1 MLRLH
6 IGARFYLRVEIA
18 LGINPRVEAHAFL
31 KKISPTPH
39 SFGPRMSAPRHLWSG
54 DWELESAA
62 AADELAR
69 HRPQPDEDP
78 PTEEIAPPRPSLA
91 ARAIAWLRR
100 LRRRIGRWLA
110 MRPSRGLRLA
120 ALIAVALLVVAGA
133 AYGVSSLAGGSSHQ
147 PAAAAGH
154 PWLGI
159 QTTSSPFA
167 AVGIQTIAGGPFA
180 SGAIVTNVVAGS
192 PAAAAGLVPGDLI
205 TAINN
210 HQVTA
215 PAGVES
221 AIAGLH
227 VGDRVTIQ
235 YAQGLIS
242 YTTRATLAARP
253 PGYP

>member
-1 MLRLH
+1 
-6 IGARFYLRVEIA
+6 
-18 LGINPRVEAHAFL
+18 
-31 KKISPTPH
+31 
-39 SFGPRMSAPRHLWSG
+39 MSAPRHLWSG

-69 HRPQPDEDP
+69 RRPQIDEDP
-78 PTEEIAPPRPSLA
+78 PPAEVGPPRPSLA
-91 ARAIAWLRR
+91 ARTIAWLRQVRRDLGRWWGLRHGSRRRR
-100 LRRRIGRWLA
+100 LR
-110 MRPSRGLRLA
+110 PA
-120 ALIAVALLVVAGA
+120 ALVAVALLLVAGA
-133 AYGVSSLAGGSSHQ
+133 AYAVSSLAGGSAK
-147 PAAAAGH
+147 PAAVAAGH

-159 QTTSSPFA
+159 ETTSSPFA

-192 PAAAAGLVPGDLI
+192 PAAAAGLAPGDLI

-215 PAGVES
+215 PAGIET
-221 AIAGLH
+221 ALGGLH
-227 VGDRVTIQ
+227 VGDQVTIQ
-235 YAQGLIS
+235 YEQGLNT

>member
-1 MLRLH
+1 
-6 IGARFYLRVEIA
+6 
-18 LGINPRVEAHAFL
+18 
-31 KKISPTPH
+31 
-39 SFGPRMSAPRHLWSG
+39 MSAPRHLWSG
-54 DWELESAA
+54 DWEHESAT

-69 HRPQPDEDP
+69 RRRQPHQDP
-78 PTEEIAPPRPSLA
+78 PTEEIAPPRASLA
-91 ARAIAWLRR
+91 ARAIAWLHRMR
-100 LRRRIGRWLA
+100 QEIGRWLA
-110 MRPSRGLRLA
+110 ARPSRRLRLA

-133 AYGVSSLAGGSSHQ
+133 AYGVSSLAGGSSHP

-159 QTTSSPFA
+159 ETTSSPFA
-167 AVGIQTIAGGPFA
+167 AVGIQTITGGPFA
-180 SGAIVTNVVAGS
+180 SGAIVTSVISGS

-215 PAGVES
+215 PADVES

-227 VGDRVTIQ
+227 VGDHVTIQ
-235 YAQGLIS
+235 YSEGLMT

-253 PGYP
+253 AGYP